1 MTSEEITRLF
11 ARYRDA
17 YARRDSVAFA
27 ASYAEDCVVES
38 PAFGRLIGRA
48 ALDRVHR
55 DWSRAFPDTQV
66 EFGDLL
72 ITGNCV
78 VQTATLH
85 GTDTGGLLGQ
95 APTGNHYRLFI
106 VQLFDVGDD
115 GQIVRERR
123 VYDVNGVLLQLAT
136 GHDLA
141 DDGRHSYRA
150 ALATV
155 RSEHELS
162 VAAEIQHALLPAP
175 HYKGMGFEVAFSS
188 LSCRAIG
195 GDFLDYYTFPSGA
208 FGFVLG
214 DVSGKG
220 PAAALLAAK
229 IQGIL
234 GTHSRSEY
242 RPAELLARV
251 NDELVRRTIESRFAT
266 VLYGVL
272 WDGQLTYSSGG
283 HNPALIVGSGGVRR
297 LERGGLILGAFY
309 DASFEEET
317 VWLDPGDVL
326 VVFSDGITE
335 ALSPDGSE
343 FGEERLIA
351 AIRAGRELPPT
362 RLLQQVLDSV
372 REFIGGADQSDDL
385 TALVLRYTGL

>member
-1 MTSEEITRLF
+1 
-11 ARYRDA
+11 
-17 YARRDSVAFA
+17 
-27 ASYAEDCVVES
+27 
-38 PAFGRLIGRA
+38 
-48 ALDRVHR
+48 VH
-55 DWSRAFPDTQV
+55 
-66 EFGDLL
+66 
-72 ITGNCV
+72 
-78 VQTATLH
+78 
-85 GTDTGGLLGQ
+85 
-95 APTGNHYRLFI
+95 
-106 VQLFDVGDD
+106 
-115 GQIVRERR
+115 ERR
-123 VYDVNGVLLQLAT
+123 VYDLTGVLQQLAT
-136 GHDLA
+136 GHGRP
-141 DDGRHSYRA
+141 DDAVHSYRA
-150 ALATV
+150 ALAAA
-155 RSEHELS
+155 RSEHELA

-266 VLYGVL
+266 LLYGVL
-272 WDGQLTYSSGG
+272 WDGQLTYSSAG

-385 TALVLRYTGL
+385 TALVLRYTGS